1 MLLCA
6 FICGLLERALPSWV
20 DHELDPQTPTLPQT
34 LAVQNLSW
42 GRSKPVIVKVLVRCH
57 LLNLK

>member
-6 FICGLLERALPSWV
+6 FIHGLLERAFPSWV

-34 LAVQNLSW
+34 LAV
-42 GRSKPVIVKVLVRCH
+42 
-57 LLNLK
+57 